1 MPCPECGAQMSVTA
15 KACPNCAAGP
25 GGKSSAMP
33 MVWIGAVVLVIA
45 AFVWGGVGR
54 PDSAMPV
61 GVIPKG
67 PGLSAEERQKEA
79 EFQLVLVGAKALKA
93 RAKNPDAFKLERALL
108 MPSGTICYEYRGTN
122 SFNAVVLEQAAWT
135 DKGGTTDAAAWNKHC
150 AGKSGGKDYSHA
162 RAVL

>member
-1 MPCPECGAQMSVTA
+1 MVVTL
-15 KACPNCAAGP
+15 AAGVLLVVWLLSRM
-25 GGKSSAMP
+25 GGSEQ
-33 MVWIGAVVLVIA
+33 
-45 AFVWGGVGR
+45 R
-54 PDSAMPV
+54 PV

-67 PGLSAEERQKEA
+67 PGLTEEERKKEA

-108 MPSGTICYEYRGTN
+108 MPSGTVCYEYRGTN

-135 DKGGTTDAAAWNKHC
+135 DKGGTTDAAAWNAHC
-150 AGKSGGKDYSHA
+150 AGKPGGKDYSYA